1 MTRAL
6 VLVALL
12 ACNGAKKQPPPPAA
26 GPLIEVAHGL
36 AEKVCACGEDHDCL
50 KGVRDEWDA
59 QKEQLLGNGARL
71 AGDDKTKFDAEIGRI
86 KACGDGGGL
95 TFWDQ

>member
-1 MTRAL
+1 MKSVLLL
-6 VLVALL
+6 VGLL
-12 ACNGAKKQPPPPAA
+12 ACNGAKKQAPPPAA

-36 AEKVCACGEDHDCL
+36 AEKVCACGTDRDCL

-59 QKEQLLGNGARL
+59 QKEQLLGNGGRL
-71 AGDDKTKFDAEIGRI
+71 VGDDKAKFDAEIGRI

-95 TFWDQ
+95 TFWDH